1 MSAPA
6 PKGYQ
11 REAVANALEI
21 FRYAESQFRQASDDA
36 SRAAATA
43 FNGCL
48 LLEAPTGSGKTL
60 MAGMIAETLAA
71 PDRDSNARIVWFWFT
86 PFAGLVEQTKGAI
99 KSTFAG
105 LCVRDLQCDRKTR
118 GTRSGDLFVSTWSSV
133 AASNATTR
141 KVRSGGEFVLALD
154 DLIAELRADGFR
166 IGAVVDEAHHGFAR
180 ATEAVRF
187 YRESL
192 KPDFTLLV
200 TSTPD
205 EQDVEKFKKAT
216 GIEHLHRIR
225 VSRMEAV
232 DAGLIK
238 DGIKSIAYLAA
249 DDQKELID
257 FGMTALAD
265 GWGMHNAI
273 KQGLQAAGIGLVPL
287 MLVQVGNNNSAVA
300 EARTRLAS
308 LGVQE
313 SKIAWYTADDPNDDL
328 LAVAIDE
335 KKEVLIFKVAVALG
349 FDAPRAFTLV
359 SMRGAKD
366 TDFGIQVVGRILRV
380 HGRLQGPTL
389 EKKLPELL
397 RCGYVFLADSANQS
411 GMVHAGEK
419 INAIQSELSHV
430 CPFTM
435 VVKVAGTN
443 EIQVSHNGQA
453 QLLSHPYSPPVWPTP
468 APGEYIAAD
477 GGPVASVTPAWGTT
491 GILTNLMLMPS
502 EAAPQR
508 VVAIEAPRTVSLL
521 SGTRHFFIRD
531 GVPRVYRSEQLP
543 LSTSDLLTCISA
555 NIAIDDKA
563 FNAGFRQSVKVTRQ
577 TVDLF
582 DGGEVTAAVQ
592 ARLSDSEIVVYVD
605 ESGDHGMQN
614 IDKDYP
620 VFVLAFCVFH
630 KKHYTRR
637 VVPDI
642 EDLKFKYFGHD
653 LIVLHENE
661 IRRQTGAFTQFT
673 NRKLRSH
680 FMSDLTGV
688 IESSNFILISCVIDK
703 IALKATL
710 KGKVSNT
717 LNPYHIALG
726 FCLET
731 LFDFL
736 CEKGQQHRLTHVIV
750 ERRGSKEDDELEL
763 EFRRMCDGAT
773 KLRAP
778 LPFDIIFGDK
788 KVNSTG
794 LQLADLVARPIGM
807 SLVKQGQNNRA
818 FDALKRK
825 FYCSGGRENVGAGFE
840 NWGLKIYPEPESEKP
855 R

>member
-11 REAVANALEI
+11 REAVVNALEI
-21 FRYAESQFRQASDDA
+21 FHYAESQLRQAGDDA

-60 MAGMIAETLAA
+60 MAGMIAESFAA
-71 PDRDSNARIVWFWFT
+71 PDRDCNAQIVWFWFT
-86 PFAGLVEQTKGAI
+86 PFAGLVEQTKGAM
-99 KSTFAG
+99 KSTFVG
-105 LCVRDLQCDRKTR
+105 LRVRDLQGDRKTR
-118 GTRSGDLFVSTWSSV
+118 GTKSGDVFVTTWASV
-133 AASNATTR
+133 AASNAATR
-141 KVRSGGEFVLALD
+141 KVRSGGEFVLSLD

-166 IGAVVDEAHHGFAR
+166 IGVVVDEAHHGFAR

-192 KPDFTLLV
+192 KPDFTLMI
-200 TSTPD
+200 TATPD
-205 EQDVEKFKKAT
+205 DQDVEKFKKAA

-225 VSRMEAV
+225 VSRLEAV

-257 FGMTALAD
+257 FGRTALAD

-273 KQGLQAAGIGLVPL
+273 KQELRATGIGLVPL
-287 MLVQVGNNNSAVA
+287 MLVQVGNNNTAVE

-308 LGVQE
+308 LGVPE

-335 KKEVLIFKVAVALG
+335 RKEVLIFKMAVALG

-397 RCGYVFLADSANQS
+397 RCGYVFLADAANQS
-411 GMVHAGEK
+411 GLVHAGEK

-453 QLLSHPYSPPVWPTP
+453 QLLSAPYSPPVWPTP
-468 APGEYIAAD
+468 APGVYIAAD
-477 GGPVASVTPAWGTT
+477 GAPVIGEAPAWATT
-491 GILTNLMLMPS
+491 GILTNLVLMPT
-502 EAAPQR
+502 EAAPQW
-508 VVAIEAPRTVSLL
+508 AGAPDAPRTAPTLYGNRRFAL
-521 SGTRHFFIRD
+521 RD

-543 LSTSDLLTCISA
+543 LSTSDLLTCIAA
-555 NIAIDDKA
+555 NIAIDDKV

-582 DGGEVTAAVQ
+582 EGSEVTASVQ
-592 ARLSDSEIVVYVD
+592 ARLSDAEIARRAQSVLFDADYLDPRDLHDALLLRLKTEYGHRGIDTDDGALEQALNRIMAAYPNLIRTAARTCAAKFKEAFDSAALPEFLELSAGVKKSRMNVYGVMPQD
-605 ESGDHGMQN
+605 LNGPEKVFADLLDADTSGTVEYWFRNEPRKPWSIGIVMPSGDRYFPDFAIKVAGRSAGGGLILVELKGNHIVNGDN
-614 IDKDYP
+614 TVDK
-620 VFVLAFCVFH
+620 VLAAH
-630 KKHYTRR
+630 KLYG
-637 VVPDI
+637 VP
-642 EDLKFKYFGHD
+642 L
-653 LIVLHENE
+653 
-661 IRRQTGAFTQFT
+661 
-673 NRKLRSH
+673 
-680 FMSDLTGV
+680 M
-688 IESSNFILISCVIDK
+688 
-703 IALKATL
+703 
-710 KGKVSNT
+710 
-717 LNPYHIALG
+717 
-726 FCLET
+726 
-731 LFDFL
+731 
-736 CEKGQQHRLTHVIV
+736 
-750 ERRGSKEDDELEL
+750 
-763 EFRRMCDGAT
+763 
-773 KLRAP
+773 
-778 LPFDIIFGDK
+778 
-788 KVNSTG
+788 
-794 LQLADLVARPIGM
+794 LV
-807 SLVKQGQNNRA
+807 Q
-818 FDALKRK
+818 DA
-825 FYCSGGRENVGAGFE
+825 GGRFMTVKHFQNTGRNEQDQIFRIENLAG
-840 NWGLKIYPEPESEKP
+840 Y
-855 R
+855 